1 MTLRLC
7 GEIRKRNAVF
17 LVGVLG
23 VLSCARR
30 PDPGPVSAQQH
41 PEIGIQVENQYAA
54 SLTIYLETGGLWRRL
69 GQVNIAETVSFVV
82 PSIEASTGVLRLR
95 GEVIGST
102 ERILTDRLRVDAGQ
116 IVRWTLAPQLR
127 MSSVALY

>member
-7 GEIRKRNAVF
+7 GEIRKLETVF

-23 VLSCARR
+23 LLSCARR
-30 PDPGPVSAQQH
+30 PDPGPVSAQQR